1 MPRAE
6 AITEVTSADDI
17 ADLRWWQQ
25 GDKHL
30 ETAAVL
36 EERHANRN
44 DPDVRR
50 ALSKWWDAALAGDFS
65 ATLRHA
71 DGEVSIDMHNLEG
84 GQLQRLDKRRYV
96 DILTKIGLALLEE
109 DEESSKDEA
118 RQQALRSERKTSRRP
133 TVRRATAVEA
143 CYSIETAGAAELGAR
158 VVCGLHLP
166 EGAADGPAS
175 LPLDPDRAGLALWLR
190 RRRAARAVD
199 CREAG
204 VCRGGA
210 VRPHGRDRVARAAAE
225 ARWRAPPLAR
235 P

>member
-6 AITEVTSADDI
+6 AITEVTNADDI

-96 DILTKIGLALLEE
+96 DILTKIGLASL
-109 DEESSKDEA
+109 
-118 RQQALRSERKTSRRP
+118 
-133 TVRRATAVEA
+133 
-143 CYSIETAGAAELGAR
+143 
-158 VVCGLHLP
+158 CG
-166 EGAADGPAS
+166 
-175 LPLDPDRAGLALWLR
+175 
-190 RRRAARAVD
+190 
-199 CREAG
+199 
-204 VCRGGA
+204 GGS
-210 VRPHGRDRVARAAAE
+210 VRPHGCDCVARAATAAE
-225 ARWRAPPLAR
+225 ARRQAPSLAWPR
-235 P
+235 VTDRCGEHNGRLSLLGRKEALFGQDR